1 MKLNE
6 KIVIVTNKSNKIA
19 EHIIQQLIGY
29 LLNIWLGF
37 RIQLKDW
44 NGKEWTCIGRCTLRN
59 AEFSE
64 SVFCRIFVAEH
75 SANYTLEFFCI
86 PQKSNK
92 VKSSI

>member
-37 RIQLKDW
+37 RIQLKD
-44 NGKEWTCIGRCTLRN
+44 
-59 AEFSE
+59 
-64 SVFCRIFVAEH
+64 
-75 SANYTLEFFCI
+75 
-86 PQKSNK
+86 
-92 VKSSI
+92 